1 MDNYEKKFEEEMD
14 KFIEGFDDEK
24 HESFNKETV
33 YFSLLNEF
41 EKVKAYDQLL
51 TKAILNKKYY
61 IRRTKDHIKS
71 SIEMLDIIKKVIIS
85 NASTDVILD
94 TIDVLKSSIEDDF
107 NSVEEKMRYC
117 KK

>member
-1 MDNYEKKFEEEMD
+1 MANYEKKFEEMN

-24 HESFNKETV
+24 HKSFNKETI

-61 IRRTKDHIKS
+61 IRRTKDHIMS
-71 SIEMLDIIKKVIIS
+71 SIEMLDIIKKAIIS

-94 TIDVLKSSIEDDF
+94 TIDELKSSMEDNF
-107 NSVEEKMRYC
+107 NLVEEKMRYC